1 MMTFRDSMTLNPM
14 ILLHASHERVSE
26 QAQNTVKVMDIQSIG
41 NRVRR
46 LRLASGLGQ
55 VELADRIGIA
65 SGTVSMIETGA
76 LPLPQAHLELLAHTL
91 GVTEDY
97 LLRSRPEP
105 VTSRPLLRAY
115 ADAPKKLVDTLSSDI
130 VTAVEAIE
138 DLSLKRVPDSL
149 LYYDEDLNDD
159 DAIERFAGEVRTRAG
174 LSGQAIVDSAIR
186 SAERLGCLVLPMDS
200 ELGRHLGMSMRVDDV
215 PVLRVSRSSVNQ
227 EHSVPGDRQ
236 RFTVAHE
243 LGHLVLHHASPQPA
257 NPAAATKMEREAHR
271 FASAFLTPGDAVVED
286 LASLGGRVTLSNLAS
301 LKEKWGLSI
310 KAFVVRFQQL
320 GVIDDDQ
327 ARSLYKQISARK
339 WNKQEPVNVANESAV
354 WVQRAI
360 ARKFPGSGDLV
371 GDAALHS
378 GVNRKYF
385 AAWMDWSPETS
396 SSADLVSLAAVRER
410 KRTESGKT
418 KTVGKVDSVAKGDI
432 STYNED
438 GVWKSKVEGSSRAAH
453 TGGTKAEQQAVGR
466 AMARDRGV
474 EHTIR
479 NLSGRIGEKNSYG
492 NDPNPPRG

>member
-1 MMTFRDSMTLNPM
+1 
-14 ILLHASHERVSE
+14 
-26 QAQNTVKVMDIQSIG
+26 MDIQSTGERI
-41 NRVRR
+41 RR
-46 LRLASGLGQ
+46 LRLAAGLGQ
-55 VELADRIGIA
+55 VELAERTGIA

-76 LPLPQAHLELLAHTL
+76 LPMPSGLVAVFAQTL
-91 GVTEDY
+91 GASESY
-97 LLRSRPEP
+97 LLRSRSEP
-105 VTSRPLLRAY
+105 VTTRPLLRAY

-149 LYYDEDLNDD
+149 IYFDEDLNDD
-159 DAIERFAGEVRTRAG
+159 DAIEQFAAEVRTRAG
-174 LSGQAIVDSAIR
+174 LSSSAVVDSAIR

-215 PVLRVSRSSVNQ
+215 PVLRVSRSSVDL
-227 EHSVPGDRQ
+227 EHVVPGDRQ

-243 LGHLVLHHASPQPA
+243 LGHLVLHHASTQPG

-271 FASAFLTPGDAVVED
+271 FASAFLTPGDAVVDD
-286 LASLGGRVTLSNLAS
+286 LSDLGGRVTLSTLAS
-301 LKEKWGLSI
+301 LKQKWGLSI

-320 GVIDDDQ
+320 NVIDDDQ

-339 WNKQEPVNVANESAV
+339 WNKQEPVPVANESAV
-354 WVQRAI
+354 WVRRAI
-360 ARKFPGSGDLV
+360 EKRFPGSHDV
-371 GDAALHS
+371 VSDAARHA
-378 GVNRKYF
+378 GVHRGF
-385 AAWMDWSPETS
+385 FDAWMDWSPRAANS
-396 SSADLVSLAAVRER
+396 PDLISLDAVRDR
-410 KRTESGKT
+410 KRTGHIRQRSAKEVNT
-418 KTVGKVDSVAKGDI
+418 MAKGDI

-466 AMARDRGV
+466 EMARDRGV

-479 NLSGRIGEKNSYG
+479 NLDGKIGSKNSYG
-492 NDPNPPRG
+492 NDPNPPKG

>member
-1 MMTFRDSMTLNPM
+1 MR
-14 ILLHASHERVSE
+14 
-26 QAQNTVKVMDIQSIG
+26 TV
-41 NRVRR
+41 
-46 LRLASGLGQ
+46 
-55 VELADRIGIA
+55 
-65 SGTVSMIETGA
+65 A
-76 LPLPQAHLELLAHTL
+76 L
-91 GVTEDY
+91 
-97 LLRSRPEP
+97 S
-105 VTSRPLLRAY
+105 
-115 ADAPKKLVDTLSSDI
+115 
-130 VTAVEAIE
+130 
-138 DLSLKRVPDSL
+138 
-149 LYYDEDLNDD
+149 
-159 DAIERFAGEVRTRAG
+159 
-174 LSGQAIVDSAIR
+174 
-186 SAERLGCLVLPMDS
+186 
-200 ELGRHLGMSMRVDDV
+200 
-215 PVLRVSRSSVNQ
+215 Q

-418 KTVGKVDSVAKGDI
+418 KTVRK
-432 STYNED
+432 
-438 GVWKSKVEGSSRAAH
+438 
-453 TGGTKAEQQAVGR
+453 
-466 AMARDRGV
+466 
-474 EHTIR
+474 
-479 NLSGRIGEKNSYG
+479 
-492 NDPNPPRG
+492 

>member
-1 MMTFRDSMTLNPM
+1 MD
-14 ILLHASHERVSE
+14 
-26 QAQNTVKVMDIQSIG
+26 KVMDIQSVG
-41 NRVRR
+41 HRVRR

-76 LPLPQAHLELLAHTL
+76 LPLPQAHIGPLAQTL
-91 GVTEDY
+91 GVTEAY
-97 LLRSRPEP
+97 LLRSRAEP
-105 VTSRPLLRAY
+105 VTTRPLLRAY

-130 VTAVEAIE
+130 VTAIEAIE

-159 DAIERFAGEVRTRAG
+159 DAIERFAAEVRTRAR
-174 LSGQAIVDSAIR
+174 LSGHEIIDSAIR
-186 SAERLGCLVLPMDS
+186 TAERLGCLVLPMDS

-215 PVLRVSRSSVNQ
+215 PVLRVSRSSLNQ
-227 EHSVPGDRQ
+227 EHAVPGDRQ

-271 FASAFLTPGDAVVED
+271 FASAFLAPGDAVVDD
-286 LASLGGRVTLSNLAS
+286 LAALGGRVTLSNLAS
-301 LKEKWGLSI
+301 LKQKWGLSI

-339 WNKQEPVNVANESAV
+339 WNKQEPIAVANESAV

-360 ARKFPGSGDLV
+360 AKQFPGSADLV
-371 GDAALHS
+371 GDAAQRS
-378 GVNRKYF
+378 GLDRRYF
-385 AAWMDWSPETS
+385 HTWMDWSPEAS

-410 KRTESGKT
+410 KRAGSAKSR
-418 KTVGKVDSVAKGDI
+418 TVG
-432 STYNED
+432 
-438 GVWKSKVEGSSRAAH
+438 R
-453 TGGTKAEQQAVGR
+453 
-466 AMARDRGV
+466 
-474 EHTIR
+474 
-479 NLSGRIGEKNSYG
+479 
-492 NDPNPPRG
+492 

>member
-1 MMTFRDSMTLNPM
+1 M
-14 ILLHASHERVSE
+14 
-26 QAQNTVKVMDIQSIG
+26 VKVMSGQVMDIQSVG

-55 VELADRIGIA
+55 VELAERIGIA

-76 LPLPQAHLELLAHTL
+76 LPLPDAHVGLLAHTL
-91 GVTEDY
+91 GVTESY
-97 LLRSRPEP
+97 LLRRRAEP
-105 VTSRPLLRAY
+105 ATTRPLLRAY

-138 DLSLKRVPDSL
+138 DLSLKRVPDAL

-159 DAIERFAGEVRTRAG
+159 DAIERFAGEIRTRAG
-174 LSGQAIVDSAIR
+174 LSAHGIVDSAIR

-215 PVLRVSRSSVNQ
+215 PVLRVSRSSLSH
-227 EHSVPGDRQ
+227 EHAVPGDRQ

-271 FASAFLTPGDAVVED
+271 FASAFLTPGDAVVDD
-286 LASLGGRVTLSNLAS
+286 LAAIGGRVTLSNLAR

-310 KAFVVRFQQL
+310 KALVVRFQQL

-339 WNKQEPVNVANESAV
+339 WNKQEPVSVANESAV
-354 WVQRAI
+354 WIRRAI
-360 ARKFPGSGDLV
+360 DKQFPGSNDLV
-371 GDAALHS
+371 GAAAHHS
-378 GVNRKYF
+378 GLDRRYF
-385 AAWMDWSPETS
+385 HSWMDWSPEAS
-396 SSADLVSLAAVRER
+396 SSKDLVSLAAVRER
-410 KRTESGKT
+410 KRTEPVKSKM
-418 KTVGKVDSVAKGDI
+418 VRKVSSMAKGDI

-453 TGGTKAEQQAVGR
+453 TGGTKAEQQAIGR
-466 AMARDRGV
+466 EMARDRGV

-479 NLSGRIGEKNSYG
+479 NLNGQIGGKNSYG
-492 NDPNPPRG
+492 NDPNPPKG